1 MNLFFQP
8 LCCLASCHFSLLYS
22 FPWFLSITDM
32 GQLLRIISNADISDC
47 MSHMVCH
54 LGLAEFPLPPCP
66 MVCRCVMN
74 DPLACLF
81 PHRQFNQRNRKE
93 SINPCTMSVSLGGL
107 SLLISLNPSVQ
118 PLGSPDELTC
128 LDSAP
133 HRHHPA
139 PSMLSPPQGSAL
151 YKAVDVIL
159 SSVSGA

>member
-8 LCCLASCHFSLLYS
+8 LCCLASCHFSLLYP

-32 GQLLRIISNADISDC
+32 GQLLRIISNADISDR

-81 PHRQFNQRNRKE
+81 PHRQFNRRNRKE

-107 SLLISLNPSVQ
+107 SHYSFPLILLFSRWVLQMSLRAWIAPPTGITQFPLCYHLHRAQ
-118 PLGSPDELTC
+118 PFTKL
-128 LDSAP
+128 
-133 HRHHPA
+133 
-139 PSMLSPPQGSAL
+139 
-151 YKAVDVIL
+151 
-159 SSVSGA
+159 